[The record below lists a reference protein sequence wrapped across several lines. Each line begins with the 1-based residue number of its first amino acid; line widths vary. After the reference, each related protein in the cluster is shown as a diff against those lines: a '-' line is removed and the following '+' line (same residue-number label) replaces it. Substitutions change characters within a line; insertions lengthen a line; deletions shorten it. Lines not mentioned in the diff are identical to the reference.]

1 MPKPQFIPAPYQ
13 SHMEEVWDALV
24 GFHFLNQYDGETRA
38 DILEM
43 ADAWATSILKAVGHQ
58 RLSSDR
64 FWNLYRAAKARGL
77 EVHDAL
83 GDAYNR
89 TASPD

>member
-1 MPKPQFIPAPYQ
+1 
-13 SHMEEVWDALV
+13 MEEVWDALTD
-24 GFHFLNQYDGETRA
+24 FHFLNHYGGEIRA
-38 DILEM
+38 DSLEL
-43 ADAWATSILKAVGHQ
+43 ANAWATSILNAVGHQ
-58 RLSSDR
+58 RVSSDR